1 MVCWSSIA
9 LQAKQI
15 FVINLRI
22 LCILI
27 YVVFLSWSEGWH
39 RNRRCFFM
47 FNMRKGSYKLS
58 NDQIGDKKSQ
68 EEIALRAF
76 RDEDKFRA
84 YPGLS

>member
-1 MVCWSSIA
+1 
-9 LQAKQI
+9 
-15 FVINLRI
+15 
-22 LCILI
+22 
-27 YVVFLSWSEGWH
+27 
-39 RNRRCFFM
+39 M
-47 FNMRKGSYKLS
+47 FNMKKGSYKLS